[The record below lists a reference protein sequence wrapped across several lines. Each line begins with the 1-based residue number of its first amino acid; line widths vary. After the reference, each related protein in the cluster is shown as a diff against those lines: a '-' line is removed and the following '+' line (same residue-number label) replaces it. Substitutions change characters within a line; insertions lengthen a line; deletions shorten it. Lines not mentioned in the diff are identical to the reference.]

1 MQAIARPLAR
11 AAAPKHVR
19 YAGSLSAWAAV
30 PAGPPDP
37 ILGACLFC
45 FFALLGLW
53 STRSTGTEWEIVQ
66 FSPARAWGSRCPAP
80 ATFAARLDIDYKLT
94 TGFPSAPGR
103 VFIRVLTRAFP
114 GRCHRGVQGGQGPA
128 QD

>member
-53 STRSTGTEWEIVQ
+53 STRSLDWHRVGDRPIHCRPGTRV
-66 FSPARAWGSRCPAP
+66 GSRTPVP

-103 VFIRVLTRAFP
+103 VFGRVLMRAFP
-114 GRCHRGVQGGQGPA
+114 GRCL
-128 QD
+128 